1 MKKLFVISE
10 EERKRILNLHENAT
24 KKQYLRE
31 QGEVII
37 KKDEISGTQYDF
49 SKLNPISTEI
59 ITINKTTSGAK
70 NVDETKLADS
80 ILKLNKDNFNLINT
94 EVTNFYNQIGLPQY
108 AGIDKIIADVMGYNF
123 SDDDDTNRIRD
134 HFKSLGINTDNLGTD
149 NYAFTSTPKVNG
161 KVTNTDKVTKTG
173 WEKFPCVVSKGKPV
187 KLKDGSTAY
196 VIGDVAYYSNGRK
209 ITPDGKGVNYNCSSP
224 EFVTKK
230 PRVVPTTEDDLLKGK
245 GYLRLNDKNDLV
257 TKIQKMLKTDGQ
269 NIQETGVFDKQTYDA
284 VKNFQTQDKTLKV
297 DGI

>member
-108 AGIDKIIADVMGYNF
+108 AGIDKIIADVMDYSTDT
-123 SDDDDTNRIRD
+123 SDVERIRD
-134 HFKSLGINTDNLGTD
+134 HFKSLGVNTDNLG
-149 NYAFTSTPKVNG
+149 S
-161 KVTNTDKVTKTG
+161 
-173 WEKFPCVVSKGKPV
+173 
-187 KLKDGSTAY
+187 
-196 VIGDVAYYSNGRK
+196 I
-209 ITPDGKGVNYNCSSP
+209 
-224 EFVTKK
+224 
-230 PRVVPTTEDDLLKGK
+230 
-245 GYLRLNDKNDLV
+245 
-257 TKIQKMLKTDGQ
+257 
-269 NIQETGVFDKQTYDA
+269 
-284 VKNFQTQDKTLKV
+284 
-297 DGI
+297 